1 MSDTPEKTA
10 REMTDTIID
19 TLELK
24 IRAGEWVS
32 LEAVRREF
40 RTLITSYE
48 RQLLTAEKER
58 SDLFE
63 NIVRLHEELNK
74 ANGDEEECAFL

>member
-10 REMTDTIID
+10 REMPDPIID

-24 IRAGEWVS
+24 IRAGECVS

-40 RTLITSYE
+40 HTLITSYE
-48 RQLLTAEKER
+48 RRLMALAQL
-58 SDLFE
+58 
-63 NIVRLHEELNK
+63 EELNK
-74 ANGDEEECAFL
+74 ANGDEEE

>member
-1 MSDTPEKTA
+1 MSDTPEKIA

-40 RTLITSYE
+40 HTLITSYE
-48 RQLLTAEKER
+48 RRLMALAQL
-58 SDLFE
+58 
-63 NIVRLHEELNK
+63 EELNK
-74 ANGDEEECAFL
+74 VNGDEEE

>member
-1 MSDTPEKTA
+1 MSDTPEKIA

-32 LEAVRREF
+32 LEAVRRELH
-40 RTLITSYE
+40 TLITSYE
-48 RQLLTAEKER
+48 RRLMALAQL
-58 SDLFE
+58 
-63 NIVRLHEELNK
+63 EELNK
-74 ANGDEEECAFL
+74 ANGDEEE

>member
-1 MSDTPEKTA
+1 
-10 REMTDTIID
+10 MTDTIID

-40 RTLITSYE
+40 HTLITSYE
-48 RQLLTAEKER
+48 RQLMILARQIPWE
-58 SDLFE
+58 
-63 NIVRLHEELNK
+63 
-74 ANGDEEECAFL
+74 ANGDEEE

>member
-1 MSDTPEKTA
+1 MSDKPEKTA

-40 RTLITSYE
+40 HTLITSYE

-74 ANGDEEECAFL
+74 ANGDEEE

>member
-1 MSDTPEKTA
+1 MTDTPEKIA

-40 RTLITSYE
+40 HTLITSYARRLE
-48 RQLLTAEKER
+48 EW
-58 SDLFE
+58 
-63 NIVRLHEELNK
+63 NIYY
-74 ANGDEEECAFL
+74 GSEEE

>member
-1 MSDTPEKTA
+1 MDTPEKTA

-74 ANGDEEECAFL
+74 ANGDEEE

>member
-1 MSDTPEKTA
+1 LSDTPEKIA

-40 RTLITSYE
+40 HTLITSYE
-48 RQLLTAEKER
+48 QQLEKLCDLCDSYEQMFAE
-58 SDLFE
+58 
-63 NIVRLHEELNK
+63 
-74 ANGDEEECAFL
+74 AMGEEE

>member
-1 MSDTPEKTA
+1 MSDTPERTA

-40 RTLITSYE
+40 HTLITSYE
-48 RQLLTAEKER
+48 QRLEKLH
-58 SDLFE
+58 DLCNRYE
-63 NIVRLHEELNK
+63 NRFARMVEE
-74 ANGDEEECAFL
+74 AMGEEE

>member
-24 IRAGEWVS
+24 IRAGEWVR

-74 ANGDEEECAFL
+74 ANGDEEE

>member
-1 MSDTPEKTA
+1 MTDTPEKIA

-19 TLELK
+19 TLDLK

-40 RTLITSYE
+40 HTLITSYE
-48 RQLLTAEKER
+48 RRLEEW
-58 SDLFE
+58 
-63 NIVRLHEELNK
+63 NIYY
-74 ANGDEEECAFL
+74 GSEEE

>member
-19 TLELK
+19 TLELM

-74 ANGDEEECAFL
+74 ANGDEEE

>member
-74 ANGDEEECAFL
+74 ANGDEEE

>member
-1 MSDTPEKTA
+1 MSATPEKTA

-74 ANGDEEECAFL
+74 ANGDEEE

>member
-1 MSDTPEKTA
+1 LSDTPEKTA

-40 RTLITSYE
+40 HTLITSYE
-48 RQLLTAEKER
+48 RRLMALAQL
-58 SDLFE
+58 
-63 NIVRLHEELNK
+63 EELNK
-74 ANGDEEECAFL
+74 ANGDEEE

>member
-1 MSDTPEKTA
+1 MSDTPEKPA
-10 REMTDTIID
+10 REMTGTIID

-40 RTLITSYE
+40 HTLITSYE
-48 RQLLTAEKER
+48 RRLMALAQL
-58 SDLFE
+58 
-63 NIVRLHEELNK
+63 EELNK
-74 ANGDEEECAFL
+74 ANGDEEE

>member
-40 RTLITSYE
+40 HTLITSYE
-48 RQLLTAEKER
+48 RRLMALVQLEER
-58 SDLFE
+58 KQSQW
-63 NIVRLHEELNK
+63 R
-74 ANGDEEECAFL
+74 EEE

>member
-48 RQLLTAEKER
+48 RRLMALAQLEQIAWE
-58 SDLFE
+58 
-63 NIVRLHEELNK
+63 
-74 ANGDEEECAFL
+74 ANGDEEE

>member
-1 MSDTPEKTA
+1 MTDTPEKIA
-10 REMTDTIID
+10 RERTDAIID

-40 RTLITSYE
+40 HTLITSYE
-48 RQLLTAEKER
+48 RRLEEW
-58 SDLFE
+58 
-63 NIVRLHEELNK
+63 NIYY
-74 ANGDEEECAFL
+74 GSEEE

>member
-24 IRAGEWVS
+24 IRAGKWVS

-40 RTLITSYE
+40 HTLIKSYE
-48 RQLLTAEKER
+48 RQLMILARQIPWE
-58 SDLFE
+58 
-63 NIVRLHEELNK
+63 
-74 ANGDEEECAFL
+74 ANGDEEE

>member
-1 MSDTPEKTA
+1 MTDTPEKIA

-40 RTLITSYE
+40 HTLITSYE
-48 RQLLTAEKER
+48 KQL
-58 SDLFE
+58 SDIQSVL
-63 NIVRLHEELNK
+63 IGHAR
-74 ANGDEEECAFL
+74 GEEE

>member
-40 RTLITSYE
+40 HTLITSYE
-48 RQLLTAEKER
+48 RQLMILARQIPWE
-58 SDLFE
+58 
-63 NIVRLHEELNK
+63 
-74 ANGDEEECAFL
+74 ANGDEEE

>member
-40 RTLITSYE
+40 HTLITSYE
-48 RQLLTAEKER
+48 RRLMALAQLEQMAWE
-58 SDLFE
+58 
-63 NIVRLHEELNK
+63 
-74 ANGDEEECAFL
+74 ANGDEEE

>member
-1 MSDTPEKTA
+1 MTDTPEKIA

-40 RTLITSYE
+40 HPLITSYE
-48 RQLLTAEKER
+48 RRLEEW
-58 SDLFE
+58 
-63 NIVRLHEELNK
+63 NIYY
-74 ANGDEEECAFL
+74 GSEEE

>member
-40 RTLITSYE
+40 HTLITSYE
-48 RQLLTAEKER
+48 RRLMALAQL
-58 SDLFE
+58 
-63 NIVRLHEELNK
+63 EELNK
-74 ANGDEEECAFL
+74 ANGDEEE

>member
-40 RTLITSYE
+40 HTLITSYE
-48 RQLLTAEKER
+48 QRLMILARQIPWE
-58 SDLFE
+58 
-63 NIVRLHEELNK
+63 
-74 ANGDEEECAFL
+74 ANGDEEE